1 MDNQQVVKLSILIT
15 VQLTIFNNLLGSY
28 LQNITTKTIKVTFF
42 TTCACVE
49 HYILGKQ

>member
-15 VQLTIFNNLLGSY
+15 VQVLTIFNNLFGSY
-28 LQNITTKTIKVTFF
+28 LQNITTKTKVTFF